1 MRLTQL
7 PARLLIPVG
16 LACLSAAVLAQAPV
30 NEERIAASFVL
41 ALGRTPTSDE
51 IQRWS
56 TSDAT
61 PLADYIARHR
71 RQLGGDRAAEQAV
84 IVKACQDA
92 FGRAPTD
99 DEARSLSGV
108 GIYADL
114 MQRHLRWLAAHPA
127 DYEQTMHRAYRFL
140 LKRDAYSVEIEYW
153 SRQPVLS
160 FALLVG
166 CVEDWARRN
175 QPGLMATTGV
185 ASVSINSRYLATVR
199 LSPGVAAEA
208 RAAAGLAKEADEA
221 VARALGRTV
230 VAPGAERV
238 ASVGG
243 ITFVAAGA
251 PELAS
256 STNPGHSFI
265 PEYSAETTRRR

>member
-1 MRLTQL
+1 MRLTHL
-7 PARLLIPVG
+7 SVRLLVPIG
-16 LACLSAAVLAQAPV
+16 IACLCAAVLAQSPV
-30 NEERIAASFVL
+30 QEERIAASFVL
-41 ALGRTPTSDE
+41 ALGRTPTPDE

-56 TSDAT
+56 TGDAP

-71 RQLGGDRAAEQAV
+71 RQLSGDRAAEQAV
-84 IVKACQDA
+84 IVKASQDA
-92 FGRAPTD
+92 LGRAPTD

-160 FALLVG
+160 FALIVG

-175 QPGLMATTGV
+175 QPGLMATTGI

-208 RAAAGLAKEADEA
+208 RAAAGLAKEADPA
-221 VARALGRTV
+221 LALALGRTV
-230 VAPGAERV
+230 VAPGAEQV

-243 ITFVAAGA
+243 IAFVAAGA
-251 PELAS
+251 PELVS
-256 STNPGHSFI
+256 STNPGQ
-265 PEYSAETTRRR
+265 PLTPGYLAATTRRR